1 VVTMS
6 LKRIVRHLLATH
18 WQVNRAFPRPA
29 LDAIEKAIK
38 ASEAAHVGEIR
49 FAVEGALHST
59 PLFKG
64 QSARERAIEVFSHLR
79 VWDTEHNNGVLIYL
93 LLADR
98 DVEIVAD
105 RGVHAKVGSQEW
117 EQICRTMETAF
128 KQANYEAGVLSGI
141 QAVTQHL
148 MKHFPAS
155 GDSRNELPDKP
166 VVV

>member
-1 VVTMS
+1 MV
-6 LKRIVRHLLATH
+6 TH
-18 WQVNRAFPRPA
+18 WQVNRAFPRNT
-29 LDAIEKAIK
+29 LVAIEKAIK

-64 QSARERAIEVFSHLR
+64 QSARERAIEVFSQLR
-79 VWDTEHNNGVLIYL
+79 IWDTEHNNGVLIYL

-117 EQICRTMETAF
+117 EQICRKMETAF
-128 KQANYEAGVLSGI
+128 GQANYEGGVVSGI

-148 MKHFPAS
+148 KEHFPAVAE
-155 GDSRNELPDKP
+155 DRNELPDKP
-166 VVV
+166 VVL